1 MDGCKAIVKSRS
13 AQGTA
18 TAMVDATQIPVVATV
33 NMVGWVRRVT
43 NKHVVIL
50 SAAEM
55 VNV

>member
-1 MDGCKAIVKSRS
+1 MDGCKAIVKSRP

>member
-18 TAMVDATQIPVVATV
+18 TATVAATQIPVVATV
-33 NMVGWVRRVT
+33 NMAGWVRRVT

-50 SAAEM
+50 PAAEM